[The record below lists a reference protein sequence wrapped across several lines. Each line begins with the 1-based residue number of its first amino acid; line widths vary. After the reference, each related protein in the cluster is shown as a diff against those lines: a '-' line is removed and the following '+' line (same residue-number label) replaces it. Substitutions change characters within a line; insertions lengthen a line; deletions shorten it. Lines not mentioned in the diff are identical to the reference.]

1 MILGIGVD
9 LCSVARISEAL
20 YRNSDANQL
29 ISDSA
34 FCQRILSKE
43 ELLELS
49 TTQHKENFVTKK
61 WTAKEALCKASGNG
75 MIIGFNNIT
84 IAHEA
89 SGKPY
94 FKLNEV
100 ATDAINKAFGIQSFS
115 THLSISDEDN
125 MIIAFAIISI

>member
-84 IAHEA
+84 IAHFYFFCLLESCQVFLDNSQKMAA
-89 SGKPY
+89 SS
-94 FKLNEV
+94 
-100 ATDAINKAFGIQSFS
+100 SF
-115 THLSISDEDN
+115 
-125 MIIAFAIISI
+125 F